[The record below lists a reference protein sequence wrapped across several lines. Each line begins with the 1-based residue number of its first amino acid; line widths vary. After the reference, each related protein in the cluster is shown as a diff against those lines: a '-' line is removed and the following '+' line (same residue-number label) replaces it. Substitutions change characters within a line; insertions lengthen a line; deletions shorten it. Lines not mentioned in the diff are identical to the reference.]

1 MYEYFLKNS
10 SILLNLAFSLL
21 TSYKE
26 AFSFRTSHY
35 FISYLSETA
44 MLAAGFKSL
53 LIWNDG
59 KWNFTVSNP
68 FVIEFP
74 TALSIVVTN
83 WNQPMHHFLKN
94 VMKSKN
100 VYIINYSIQFLQT
113 SINYGFR
120 VANFLQ
126 F

>member
-83 WNQPMHHFLKN
+83 WNQPMHHFLKKCN
-94 VMKSKN
+94 EKQKCLHN
-100 VYIINYSIQFLQT
+100 
-113 SINYGFR
+113 
-120 VANFLQ
+120 
-126 F
+126 